1 MTDGVATPPA
11 IESAVRASTI
21 STTTTTTTTT
31 TKPSRLIGGFMLGL
45 VTALLVALSASTAS
59 AQQPRTMLEAI
70 ENAPGLR
77 AFGTEGGVETGV
89 VMGEVGTREERRPAP
104 STRKGTRVAAVPD
117 RQLPPPVLAGVRLM
131 EHEFEKALAR
141 DCAPERC
148 FAKGCNYVS
157 HAVVD
162 RPATRSLPGLG
173 LDPGP
178 GGGGDEQI
186 YLTDIECG
194 FAHEPSVKA
203 KDARAL
209 AKRLAKKLSTGW
221 TTVDVSYESLDPL
234 PDFLRDPP
242 EDPPEEPPPPPEPA
256 PEPEADA
263 GVGPTPETWDG
274 AVAGR
279 ELWLSVLPHF
289 PWMIGLFLV
298 TLAALLM
305 VWAARRLGRISPEE
319 QALLA
324 SLAVEGA
331 GEDAPDPDA
340 PAEAEPA
347 GDADEERISAR
358 LQAWRARLAA
368 DDVEA
373 DRILAVLAT
382 DLLRTGERRMLAK
395 AVILFPDAFPR
406 VFPQGGDFAAAKF
419 ELAEYLKHADP
430 DALPSDGQFFDTLD
444 RYAMSAALTSHS
456 DTELIRSLHDDFG
469 PAALVDAVGRLPAR
483 HGALLFA
490 MAPQAMQHEA
500 VRRLDGRV
508 LAALTDQLMRSN
520 RMDPTENAYLL
531 DVLERL
537 GKGEAMPAPPPHGAV
552 SDRGAA
558 FDAAGTLSIMLPH
571 VNPETRQALVQA
583 ALSHHAGHLPDW
595 MQDTLYGEMLL
606 RVGDEARSDLMLA
619 IDPDALAAWL
629 AVQTEAAGKAIE
641 SRMPNALRA
650 AVGGAPKLRG
660 AALYARANEGRAALS
675 AGVQRWMDRSGT
687 PFEQLLV

>member
-1 MTDGVATPPA
+1 MRSLSLLPVFAGIVVALALATP
-11 IESAVRASTI
+11 SAW
-21 STTTTTTTTT
+21 
-31 TKPSRLIGGFMLGL
+31 
-45 VTALLVALSASTAS
+45 
-59 AQQPRTMLEAI
+59 AQV
-70 ENAPGLR
+70 
-77 AFGTEGGVETGV
+77 EGGVEIGVEGGQPGGIMGVLSDRFTGS
-89 VMGEVGTREERRPAP
+89 RPAP
-104 STRKGTRVAAVPD
+104 APERRGSRVAAVPD

-131 EHEFEKALAR
+131 EHQFEQALSR

-148 FAKGCNYVS
+148 FAKGCNYIS

-173 LDPGP
+173 LGPGP
-178 GGGGDEQI
+178 GGGGEEQI
-186 YLTDIECG
+186 YLTNIECS

-209 AKRLAKKLSTGW
+209 AKRLGKKLSTGW
-221 TTVDVSYESLDPL
+221 TTVDIAYESLEPL

-263 GVGPTPETWDG
+263 GVDPVPEAWDG

-331 GEDAPDPDA
+331 GESDDEPGEPEA
-340 PAEAEPA
+340 PAAEA
-347 GDADEERISAR
+347 DDERISER
-358 LQAWRARLAA
+358 LQAWRDRLAS

-373 DRILAVLAT
+373 DRILKVLAT

-430 DALPSDGQFFDTLD
+430 AALPTDEQFFDTLD

-456 DTELIRSLHDDFG
+456 DTDLIRSLHDDFG

-490 MAPQAMQHEA
+490 MAPQAMQYEA
-500 VRRLDGRV
+500 VRRLDARV

-520 RMDPTENAYLL
+520 RIDPAENAYLL
-531 DVLERL
+531 DVLDRL
-537 GKGEAMPAPPPHGAV
+537 RKGEAMPSPPPHGAV

-571 VNPETRQALVQA
+571 VNPETRGAIVQA
-583 ALSHHAGHLPDW
+583 ALTHHAGHLPSW

-606 RVGDEARSDLMLA
+606 RLPDEQRSDLMLA
-619 IDPDALAAWL
+619 VDPDALAAWL
-629 AVQTEAAGKAIE
+629 SVQTEAASKAIE

-660 AALYARANEGRAALS
+660 AVLYARANDGRAALS
-675 AGVQRWMDRSGT
+675 AGVQRRLDRSGT
-687 PFEQLLV
+687 PFHQLLA